1 MKLRTCEEL
10 PKPWNFLCD
19 NPAPSGAPE
28 SSGWAAHQKDHHV
41 IRGWDVGQPDL
52 QGRGEDW
59 RRSSS
64 REAHVTTLDT
74 GLGGAWGC
82 WVSMS
87 VCGESGPPGPLG
99 RGLPLLCVLSNPA
112 GVPSGALSCVL

>member
-1 MKLRTCEEL
+1 MIIQLLVGPRRAQ
-10 PKPWNFLCD
+10 D
-19 NPAPSGAPE
+19 GA
-28 SSGWAAHQKDHHV
+28 ADQKDHHV
-41 IRGWDVGQPDL
+41 IRGWDAGQPDL

-59 RRSSS
+59 RWSSS
-64 REAHVTTLDT
+64 CEARVTTLDT

-87 VCGESGPPGPLG
+87 VCGESGPLGPLG